1 MELKISNIGKI
12 RSAKVRFDGLTVI
25 CGNNNTGKSTVGKIL
40 FALFNS
46 MCDFESKINS
56 ERNQRMAKII
66 YHHLVATSSE
76 HIDDFMKIRLET
88 AEYFNTIS
96 ANSDEPLSIE
106 DMRSLMLG
114 FFQQFDVL
122 KKKEKL
128 VEEIMHLFST
138 ENDALFTE
146 YVGRYFEDTFN
157 GQIKT
162 LNRKK
167 VPKIEALFHDGKN
180 VITVRSKGCKI
191 DHQVRVLHRAYYID
205 NPFVLDQLNNPYS
218 RISGS
223 FATDLEKNVIQAIR
237 LAKAERAADKMSD
250 IFESVA
256 NKEKLDSIYKVL
268 RKAYSGETI
277 IDDGRYFY
285 RENGRSIDIRNI
297 STGLK
302 SFTLIEQLLESGKL
316 KQKDVLILDE
326 PEIHL
331 HPEWQTIY
339 AEMIVLLQKTFDLTI
354 LVATHSFHF
363 LEALQFFMKKHGI
376 ADRGNYYIPEE
387 KEDGVEILP
396 NDDNINKMLR
406 SLSQASFDLADE
418 KYNYEMEQNNEC
430 EDDNE

>member
-46 MCDFESKINS
+46 MCDFESKIS
-56 ERNQRMAKII
+56 EEKSKQ
-66 YHHLVATSSE
+66 
-76 HIDDFMKIRLET
+76 IDDVITRHLPSGTRGSFQTIKRIRLEIDNLLKTLNDDMPFNT
-88 AEYFNTIS
+88 AEIRNNLKTIFEQHDLLQN
-96 ANSDEPLSIE
+96 ADAC
-106 DMRSLMLG
+106 
-114 FFQQFDVL
+114 
-122 KKKEKL
+122 
-128 VEEIMHLFST
+128 VEEILGLLTSEKGSLF
-138 ENDALFTE
+138 AE
-146 YVGRYFEDTFN
+146 YVIRYLKDIFN

-162 LNRKK
+162 LNSRR
-167 VPKIEALFHDGKN
+167 VSKIDVCFHDGKN
-180 VITVRSKGCKI
+180 VITLRQRNCTIEYDVPI
-191 DHQVRVLHRAYYID
+191 LHHAYYIH
-205 NPFVLDQLNNPYS
+205 NPFVLDQLNNIFS
-218 RISGS
+218 MLTETLSN
-223 FATDLEKNVIQAIR
+223 DLDTNVIQAIR
-237 LAKAERAADKMSD
+237 SARAERAANKMSG

-256 NKEKLDSIYKVL
+256 NKEKLSLIYTVL
-268 RKAYSGETI
+268 AKAYSGETVVE
-277 IDDGRYFY
+277 DGQYFY

-376 ADRGNYYIPEE
+376 DERGNYYM
-387 KEDGVEILP
+387 V
-396 NDDNINKMLR
+396 
-406 SLSQASFDLADE
+406 
-418 KYNYEMEQNNEC
+418 
-430 EDDNE
+430 